1 MQDGR
6 REALVAELRK
16 ELTDRGLAWGDLVEC
31 QGLAPRFLVGG
42 RAKGMLMEFNGCFL
56 VVSFVIIVLD
66 MEITKCMASTTSYFV
81 WRFVARRSRIFCCD
95 FGHALGLACQTFAG
109 FYVLSIGG
117 LR

>member
-42 RAKGMLMEFNGCFL
+42 RAK
-56 VVSFVIIVLD
+56 
-66 MEITKCMASTTSYFV
+66 
-81 WRFVARRSRIFCCD
+81 
-95 FGHALGLACQTFAG
+95 ALGC
-109 FYVLSIGG
+109 
-117 LR
+117 